1 MPRVLL
7 AATLMALWPA
17 LAAGQTP
24 PTLAP
29 VPPLPPIGLPLPEIS
44 GSDRPVGW
52 TGRQQPP
59 SRDEAKDPPRR
70 KPGKHRRGGRSSPI
84 FFVPVY
90 VPYPSNGVAAAPPY
104 RHTPEP
110 APAVSGQAQAPAEQ
124 AEEREEREKIEAE
137 RQAAELAAQR
147 EAAAENEK
155 KTERPPDP
163 PPPPSTFYYIPGCYM
178 GNVPPDDVELPKGCD
193 RSKLVVRKP

>member
-24 PTLAP
+24 PTLA
-29 VPPLPPIGLPLPEIS
+29 
-44 GSDRPVGW
+44 
-52 TGRQQPP
+52 
-59 SRDEAKDPPRR
+59 
-70 KPGKHRRGGRSSPI
+70 
-84 FFVPVY
+84 
-90 VPYPSNGVAAAPPY
+90 
-104 RHTPEP
+104 
-110 APAVSGQAQAPAEQ
+110 
-124 AEEREEREKIEAE
+124 
-137 RQAAELAAQR
+137 
-147 EAAAENEK
+147 
-155 KTERPPDP
+155 PDP